1 MPFSAFDVIGPTMV
15 GPSSSHTAGAVRIG
29 LAARALLGV
38 APIRATIELHGS
50 FAATGKG
57 HATDRALAAGLLG
70 YAPDDERLEKSLH
83 LAKDAGMALSF
94 TETYLGED
102 CHPNAARLTVESA
115 DGRSHCVTG
124 WSVGG
129 GSILVREIDGFDTRL
144 AGELATLVLWHKDQT
159 GYLAKVTTL
168 YDCAGVNIATIRL
181 SRAARGTTALTT
193 IEADAPLPE
202 AAHSLIAG
210 LSATTDLRALSP
222 GHQTS
227 F

>member
-1 MPFSAFDVIGPTMV
+1 MV
-15 GPSSSHTAGAVRIG
+15 GPSSSHTAGAARIG
-29 LAARALLGV
+29 LAARAILGLQPV
-38 APIRATIELHGS
+38 RVKVQLHGS

-70 YAPDDERLEKSLH
+70 FAPDDDRLKDSLR
-83 LAKDAGMALSF
+83 LAEDAGIAISF
-94 TETYLGED
+94 SETDLGED
-102 CHPNAARLTVESA
+102 CHPNAARLTVESSE
-115 DGRSHCVTG
+115 GKSHRIIG

-144 AGELATLVLWHKDQT
+144 AGELATLVLWHKDLT

-181 SRAARGTTALTT
+181 SRTARGNTALTT

-202 AAHSLIAG
+202 AALSLIGG
-210 LSATTDLRALSP
+210 LVATRDLRAIPPLDSWI
-222 GHQTS
+222 
-227 F
+227 